1 MEQPNELMTWEKM
14 KQRYPSKWVIV
25 ERTEGTVTNIKA
37 GIVRFVAND
46 DEIDDIWVKCH
57 RAGFDYD
64 KKRTKMEPFSGI
76 VDGID
81 FSIDAKAIYK

>member
-1 MEQPNELMTWEKM
+1 MEQPNEFMTWEEM
-14 KQRYPSKWVIV
+14 KRRYPSKWVIV
-25 ERTEGTVTNIKA
+25 ETIEGTATNIKS
-37 GIVRFVAND
+37 GIVRYVASD

-57 RAGFDYD
+57 KDGFNYD

-81 FSIDAKAIYK
+81 FSIDAEAIYK